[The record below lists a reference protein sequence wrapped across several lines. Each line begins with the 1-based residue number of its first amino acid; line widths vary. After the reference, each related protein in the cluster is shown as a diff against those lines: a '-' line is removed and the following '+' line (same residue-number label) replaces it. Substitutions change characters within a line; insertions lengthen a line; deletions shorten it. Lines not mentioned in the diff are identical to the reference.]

1 MRRILGLLLIS
12 VAPAAWAGSITENT
26 GTAAFI
32 NVVQVNG
39 SVTRI
44 DQTSGTHD
52 SFLQNSVAIPALGTG
67 LFDYDVTA
75 IAESGLV
82 GVASS
87 LDVDGLLRKI
97 PIELIR

>member
-52 SFLQNSVAIPALGTG
+52 SFLQNSVAIPALGTVR
-67 LFDYDVTA
+67 LRRHCYC
-75 IAESGLV
+75 
-82 GVASS
+82 GVRTGGRRKFAGRRRSS
-87 LDVDGLLRKI
+87 AKNTY
-97 PIELIR
+97 